1 MTFPFEG
8 GYWIVNGN
16 KYQLRIT
23 KKVYEWFACVVYA
36 KPMRYNIWYNI
47 DVDLHPTQHLDDASF
62 HGDLLRIVNSPFTQ
76 PKNSLPVYGHQPWIS
91 KKISEYSEHFWCKDF
106 VSFWKDTFLLKP
118 KKISRA
124 KWEIWVV
131 SIMGPSLRGGVPGFR
146 ETWWSTTRQVR
157 ILSTFHRRRVGAM
170 RWGSDAEMLRI
181 GPFGAFLKMEIFPRK
196 FWDSCWKMVGWMY
209 VNVKLKVFN
218 VSKKMC
224 LSFFRI
230 STRRG

>member
-1 MTFPFEG
+1 M
-8 GYWIVNGN
+8 NGN

-91 KKISEYSEHFWCKDF
+91 QKISEYSEQSHCKDF
-106 VSFWKDTFLLKP
+106 VSQIEKISSCWSR
-118 KKISRA
+118 KKISPTAFGKSFGRR
-124 KWEIWVV
+124 
-131 SIMGPSLRGGVPGFR
+131 SIMGPFLSRVLPGFR
-146 ETWWSTTRQVR
+146 ETRGRLTRQVR

-170 RWGSDAEMLRI
+170 RRGLDAEIRWRI
-181 GPFGAFLKMEIFPRK
+181 PRK
-196 FWDSCWKMVGWMY
+196 F
-209 VNVKLKVFN
+209 
-218 VSKKMC
+218 
-224 LSFFRI
+224 R
-230 STRRG
+230 